1 MNHIFRTD
9 RKGRT
14 WLILDESAITP
25 RMRRV
30 AAVERVIKHT
40 GVSFAEVEGD
50 GREKPVCAARWLA
63 MYHLVEILGCN
74 PADAGRVLN
83 KDRTS
88 VLYGVAKEKFRL
100 TGIADPILLKKGHSP
115 NSKPYAGNIP
125 PRSLRCSLA
134 A

>member
-9 RKGRT
+9 QKGRT

-25 RMRRV
+25 RMRRI

-40 GVSFAEVEGD
+40 GVSFAEIEGD
-50 GREKPVCAARWLA
+50 SREKSVCAARWLA
-63 MYHLVEILGCN
+63 MYHLLEIMGLS
-74 PADAGRVLN
+74 AAEAGRVIN

-88 VLYGVAKEKFRL
+88 VMYGAAKEKLRR
-100 TGIADPILLKKGHSP
+100 TGAVSKIITKDCKTPSALPYG
-115 NSKPYAGNIP
+115 NSVQP
-125 PRSLRCSLA
+125 RCSLA

>member
-1 MNHIFRTD
+1 MNHIFKTD
-9 RKGRT
+9 QKGRT

-25 RMRRV
+25 RMKRI

-40 GVSFAEVEGD
+40 GVSFAEVEGSS
-50 GREKPVCAARWLA
+50 REKAVCYARQLA
-63 MYHLVEILGCN
+63 MHHLLRIVGLSASE
-74 PADAGRVLN
+74 AGRVLN

-88 VLYGVAKEKFRL
+88 VLYGAAKEKFRL
-100 TGIADPILLKKGHSP
+100 TGIADPILLKGSRSP
-115 NSKPYAGNIP
+115 SPKPYAGNIP